1 MKAIFF
7 LLLHFLWLCLS
18 CGVQAPMEPAKK
30 DSVITPIIPAII
42 PTYVF
47 DLSLLDR
54 TALFAEL
61 TSSTKMVKQDY
72 DEISGMAESI
82 SYTGIIY
89 LHEDKPGKNFIII
102 SNKNGEDLGKIYV
115 DGASPADWE
124 DMTYGPGPDPALM
137 YIYVA
142 DIGDNNAKNSSAT
155 VYRFPEPSINLFSAS
170 TEIHVKEFDKIKF
183 TYSRGAT
190 NAETIL
196 LDPLTKDLYIL
207 TKENSKSFLYQIPY
221 PQSSTTTSA
230 LKPLAQL
237 GLDFLTSGAIS
248 ADGMDILLRNKSQ
261 IWYWKRDKTESVLQ
275 ALAKKPQD
283 APYAG
288 NEHQG
293 EAISFSYNA
302 PGFMTI
308 SEIRDYPGDIAK
320 ISFYKRK

>member
-1 MKAIFF
+1 MKF
-7 LLLHFLWLCLS
+7 LKSVVLLVILPFILNGQSGANLSLKGNVIDQISNEPIIGVSVGILNLKTSTLSKLDGSFRFDKLKPGAYNLHFTS
-18 CGVQAPMEPAKK
+18 VGFQAK
-30 DSVITPIIPAII
+30 D
-42 PTYVF
+42 
-47 DLSLLDR
+47 
-54 TALFAEL
+54 
-61 TSSTKMVKQDY
+61 
-72 DEISGMAESI
+72 
-82 SYTGIIY
+82 
-89 LHEDKPGKNFIII
+89 
-102 SNKNGEDLGKIYV
+102 
-115 DGASPADWE
+115 
-124 DMTYGPGPDPALM
+124 
-137 YIYVA
+137 
-142 DIGDNNAKNSSAT
+142 
-155 VYRFPEPSINLFSAS
+155 
-170 TEIHVKEFDKIKF
+170 
-183 TYSRGAT
+183 
-190 NAETIL
+190 TIVVL
-196 LDPLTKDLYIL
+196 
-207 TKENSKSFLYQIPY
+207 ENSKSFLYQIPY

-293 EAISFSYNA
+293 EAISFSYNT

>member
-1 MKAIFF
+1 MKAIYFS
-7 LLLHFLWLCLS
+7 LLPLLWLNLS
-18 CGVQAPMEPAKK
+18 CGVQTPIEPAKK
-30 DSVITPIIPAII
+30 DSLSTPIAPASI

-47 DLSLLDR
+47 DLSLLER
-54 TALFAEL
+54 NSLFTDL
-61 TSSTKMVKQDY
+61 NSTTVLAKQEY
-72 DEISGMAESI
+72 DEISGMSESAL
-82 SYTGIIY
+82 YKGVIY
-89 LHEDKPGKNFIII
+89 FHEDKPGKNFIII
-102 SNKNGEDLGKIYV
+102 SNTKGDDLGKIYL

-124 DMTYGPGPDPALM
+124 DMAYGPGPDPAFK
-137 YIYVA
+137 YIYIA
-142 DIGDNNAKNSSAT
+142 DIGDNNSKNANVT
-155 VYRFPEPSINLFSAS
+155 VYRFPEPAISIFNGS
-170 TEIHVKEFDKIKF
+170 TEIHIKEFDKIKF

-196 LDPLTKDLYIL
+196 LDPLTKDFYVL

-221 PQSSTTTSA
+221 PQSTSSTTTI
-230 LKPLAQL
+230 KPLAQL

-248 ADGMDILLRNKSQ
+248 ADGFEILLRNKSQ
-261 IWYWKRDKTESVLQ
+261 IWYWKRDKTESILQ

-293 EAISFSYNA
+293 EAITFSYNI

-308 SEIRDYPGDIAK
+308 SEIRDYPGDISK